1 MTGVAKLPPCRCKTD
16 LRWLVSDPTIRAPS
30 STYVEAETMFSP
42 LMTWSAMNDALGER
56 MSAST
61 TTWLPR
67 RPFRQDNTRVS
78 RALGCTATQILDRR
92 HGTAAIES
100 ITSAESACFMMAWA
114 FVPWKANE
122 LMPTCMAASCDMP
135 VELRRPSQNDVP
147 DFALCISIIV
157 WMWLLTRLRCG
168 MPCTTAL
175 DTATVAWTSPVAP
188 APASVWPIQALAV
201 LADKN
206 DLLDGWSIRTALAAP
221 SSIGSPSG
229 VPVPCIWR
237 LDTSPGRVPLNLSPE
252 RMTSDWLGPFGA
264 VSDAELPSWLTAVL
278 TMYAMTSWSAL
289 LLLP

>member
-1 MTGVAKLPPCRCKTD
+1 
-16 LRWLVSDPTIRAPS
+16 
-30 STYVEAETMFSP
+30 
-42 LMTWSAMNDALGER
+42 
-56 MSAST
+56 
-61 TTWLPR
+61 
-67 RPFRQDNTRVS
+67 
-78 RALGCTATQILDRR
+78 
-92 HGTAAIES
+92 
-100 ITSAESACFMMAWA
+100 MMAWA

-157 WMWLLTRLRCG
+157 WMWLLTTLRCG

-175 DTATVAWTSPVAP
+175 ETATVAWTSPVAP

-237 LDTSPGRVPLNLSPE
+237 LDTSPGRVPPNLSPA

-264 VSDAELPSWLTAVL
+264 VRDAELPSWLTAVL
-278 TMYAMTSWSAL
+278 TMYAMISWSAL
-289 LLLP
+289 LLLPWDRYSTEAASPRTYPSAVLSNVLHLPSGASMPAFWNMAVESGFRSRPMPAVMDATELPDQMALAATCDPTRDDEHAVSTLMA